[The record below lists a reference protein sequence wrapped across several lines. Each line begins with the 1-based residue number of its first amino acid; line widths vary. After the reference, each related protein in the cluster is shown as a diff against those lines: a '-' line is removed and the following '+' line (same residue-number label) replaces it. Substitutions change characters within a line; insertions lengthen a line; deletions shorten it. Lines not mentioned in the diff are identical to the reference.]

1 MEFFPGAIAIRPQL
15 IFCVIIMSDPTSC
28 LLMLNQARLI
38 GFLWAVPDMA
48 LTCTWVLDL
57 LEIIKRLRSKFVN
70 ILFRCSICNAW
81 TLYRFVLY
89 FQIDNVGNPSWQAQI
104 TGIKQWTLEPPPECF
119 YECEKSI
126 VFAVKP
132 GEIGLVLHLHGIL
145 LISCYKLL
153 LM

>member
-1 MEFFPGAIAIRPQL
+1 MHGRFH
-15 IFCVIIMSDPTSC
+15 
-28 LLMLNQARLI
+28 
-38 GFLWAVPDMA
+38 
-48 LTCTWVLDL
+48 
-57 LEIIKRLRSKFVN
+57 
-70 ILFRCSICNAW
+70 
-81 TLYRFVLY
+81 RFVLY